1 MVDDIAEGIPFGAER
16 VRNAL
21 QTVIGRCRD
30 DGGPFSYCLI
40 GTAAACL
47 RGAPLVAR
55 DIDLLAKDRTDVDT
69 FARALAD
76 YPCLRPPSWLADA
89 RQYIAAFAVDG
100 TTVEA
105 STVEWPT
112 SSAYLEALG
121 DGPWRF
127 SSEIAVGTVSI
138 RTVAPE
144 LRLATELRRE
154 RPDHVAA
161 LTAWLGER
169 GYDPKLLDHAMAAQG
184 IDEPRKSAIRAAL
197 ARAPSCASPTP

>member
-1 MVDDIAEGIPFGAER
+1 MDNEDAGGSSLAAER

-30 DGGPFSYCLI
+30 DGGPFTCCLI

-47 RGAPLVAR
+47 RGVPLVAR
-55 DIDLLAKDRTDVDT
+55 DIDLLVRDRADVDT
-69 FARALAD
+69 FARALAH

-100 TTVEA
+100 ITVEA

-112 SSAYLEALG
+112 PSAYLEALG
-121 DGPWRF
+121 EGPWRF
-127 SSEIAVGTVSI
+127 SSEIVVGTVSI

-144 LRLATELRRE
+144 LRLATELRRD
-154 RPDHVAA
+154 RPDQIGA

-169 GYDPKLLDHAMAAQG
+169 GYDPELLDHAMAAQG
-184 IDEPRKSAIRAAL
+184 IDEPRKSAVRAAL
-197 ARAPSCASPTP
+197 AG